1 MRKPIF
7 NSRKEAGALIDL
19 GYKAIFDLLPCYL
32 SVQDPSF
39 QILQI
44 NQTFRNDFGD
54 AVGKKCYEAY
64 KNRPDRC
71 PSCPVAK
78 TFTDKKIHIGEETVR
93 FSNGETAQMIVFSS
107 PILDAFGNVV
117 AVIEMSTNISKVKEM
132 RKELEFL
139 GQSIATLSH
148 DIKNILEGLQGGAYV
163 VDEGLK
169 DGDEELIGKGWDIVK
184 KNITEVSTL
193 VQNILYSSKKRAPT
207 YEQVALEELA
217 REVAGLFH
225 EKARSMK
232 IQLKQQLN
240 PKLPMVRLDP
250 PAIRRML
257 SNLIW
262 NALEA
267 CLKDKEKPV
276 HNVVVRADFYDD
288 HHVMFEVEDNGTG
301 MGESTRDKLFTEFF
315 STKGT
320 DGTGLGL
327 LVVQKIVKAHG
338 GKIEVLTA
346 PGKGSTFRVIFE
358 MGQPEGSKERRSYI
372 KQSKRG
378 MNKRPAK

>member
-225 EKARSMK
+225 EKARSMN